1 VQSRRVEVAR
11 RFAQEHSL
19 ILVLKG
25 YRTVVALPHGRV
37 LVNLTG
43 TPAMASG
50 GSGDV
55 LTGMIAGFLAQFP
68 QAPVEQ
74 AVAAAVFLHGRAG
87 ELAARE
93 TGEQAALATDLLRHI
108 GAAIA
113 SLRDA

>member
-1 VQSRRVEVAR
+1 VEAAR
-11 RFAQEHSL
+11 EFAQGRGVY
-19 ILVLKG
+19 LVLKG
-25 YRTVVALPHGRV
+25 NRTLLATPDGRV

-43 TPAMASG
+43 TPAMASA

-55 LTGMIAGFLAQFP
+55 LTGMIAGFLAEFP

-87 ELAARE
+87 ELAAQE
-93 TGEQAALATDLLRHI
+93 LGEQATTAGDLLRKLP
-108 GAAIA
+108 AAIA